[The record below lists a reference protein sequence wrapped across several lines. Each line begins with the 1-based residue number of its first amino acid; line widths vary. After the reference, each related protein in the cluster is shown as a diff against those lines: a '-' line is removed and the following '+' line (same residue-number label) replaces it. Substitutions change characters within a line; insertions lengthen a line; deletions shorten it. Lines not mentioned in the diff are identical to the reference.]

1 MGQTRT
7 KAIETAIEP
16 EKATKIEKESKKAV
30 VETKEKETIKER
42 PPRKRSRRYKDLLNF
57 IEKTRE
63 YTLEEAIKIIKE
75 ISKTKFDESV
85 EAHINLNFQKDKSDQ
100 QIRTSVTLP
109 HQPTSKKEAGKKMK
123 LLVFAS
129 KNTEEIKK
137 LGADIGTEATLK
149 QIEAGKIEHSK
160 IIADLSWMPKLA
172 KTAKVLGPK
181 GLMPNP
187 KSGTVTDD
195 PASVV
200 KEFAKGKLDLRSEK
214 LSIIHTQIG
223 KTSFSEA
230 QLLENLKALIEAVKA
245 AKPESLKRG
254 LFKSIYL
261 STTMG
266 PSIKLDLSQL

>member
-7 KAIETAIEP
+7 KVVETAIEP
-16 EKATKIEKESKKAV
+16 EKATKTEKESKKAV
-30 VETKEKETIKER
+30 IETKETVKER

-57 IEKTRE
+57 IDKTKE

-75 ISKTKFDESV
+75 TSKTKFDESV

-123 LLVFAS
+123 ILVFAS

-149 QIEAGKIEHSK
+149 QIEAGKIEHGK
-160 IIADLSWMPKLA
+160 IIADPSWMPKLA
-172 KTAKVLGPK
+172 KVAKVLGPK

-187 KSGTVTDD
+187 KSGTVTDN
-195 PASVV
+195 PALVV

-214 LSIIHTQIG
+214 FSIIHTQIG

-266 PSIKLDLSQL
+266 PSVKLNLYQV